1 MDQSVPPGRVRG
13 ICIPPCSKSYA
24 QRALAASLL
33 AEGTSRLHNIEFC
46 DDTRSAIRCIE
57 ALGAR
62 VRRTGERTLEIDGG
76 LSPAGDKLY
85 VGQSGLSTRL
95 FTPIASLCDTPIGV
109 VGEGPLLHRS
119 FRTMIRTLRAL
130 GVRVH
135 DRNDH
140 LPLHIQGPIRGGE
153 VQVEGLVS
161 SQFITGLLLALP
173 IAEEETT
180 IHVPHVI
187 STPYIDITID
197 TAERFGIEILHK
209 DYKEF
214 YVAGGQRYRPAEFE
228 IESDWSAAAFLLVA
242 GAVAGE
248 VTIRNLSVLSR
259 QADTAV
265 MTALIR
271 AGASVIDEGDTITVA
286 HRPLQAFSFDATQC
300 PGLFPA
306 LAALAASA
314 EGTSVIK
321 GTSRL
326 ENKEGNRAESIREEY
341 AKLGIEVD
349 LDEEDTMKIRGG
361 RIRGGH
367 VHSHDDHRIAM
378 SLAVA
383 ALNADTPRRYRK
395 SRMRGQELPRLLRT
409 ARIPAYCGINGPTMP
424 TRREIIARIETP
436 LTALYGEREARQ
448 IARIVVME
456 LGGLCLTDL
465 VAEPDKEL
473 GIDEL
478 DRIIGELAAGR
489 PLQYVLGH
497 TEFYGLDFQVR
508 EGVLIPRP
516 ETEELVRWIAESPAP
531 DNPAVLDVG
540 TGSGCIAVTLA
551 RLIPESRITAVDI
564 SEKALSIARENA
576 RRLDAKV
583 DFRQGDA
590 LGELFPGQREQFD
603 LIVSNPPYIPRSE
616 KASIRVNVT
625 GYEPAEALFVEDGDP
640 LIFYRAIARNA
651 RRLLRPGGR
660 LYFEIHEN
668 FADETFRMLTREGFP
683 DTAVRRDL
691 NDKNRMTCSLQR
703 R

>member
-1 MDQSVPPGRVRG
+1 MPQRTKLRTAAPKITVIIRIWINPFPRGRVRG

-76 LSPAGDKLY
+76 LSPAGDRLY

-130 GVRVH
+130 RPGSRPQRPSPPPYPRSDPGRRGSDRGAGFLPVH
-135 DRNDH
+135 HR
-140 LPLHIQGPIRGGE
+140 
-153 VQVEGLVS
+153 
-161 SQFITGLLLALP
+161 LLLALP

-286 HRPLQAFSFDATQC
+286 HRPLQAFSFDATHVRGFSRPWLPWPLQPKERASSREP
-300 PGLFPA
+300 PGWRTRRATAPSRSA
-306 LAALAASA
+306 RSTPNSAS
-314 EGTSVIK
+314 
-321 GTSRL
+321 R
-326 ENKEGNRAESIREEY
+326 SIST
-341 AKLGIEVD
+341 K
-349 LDEEDTMKIRGG
+349 
-361 RIRGGH
+361 RIR
-367 VHSHDDHRIAM
+367 
-378 SLAVA
+378 
-383 ALNADTPRRYRK
+383 
-395 SRMRGQELPRLLRT
+395 
-409 ARIPAYCGINGPTMP
+409 
-424 TRREIIARIETP
+424 
-436 LTALYGEREARQ
+436 
-448 IARIVVME
+448 
-456 LGGLCLTDL
+456 
-465 VAEPDKEL
+465 
-473 GIDEL
+473 
-478 DRIIGELAAGR
+478 
-489 PLQYVLGH
+489 
-497 TEFYGLDFQVR
+497 
-508 EGVLIPRP
+508 
-516 ETEELVRWIAESPAP
+516 
-531 DNPAVLDVG
+531 
-540 TGSGCIAVTLA
+540 
-551 RLIPESRITAVDI
+551 
-564 SEKALSIARENA
+564 
-576 RRLDAKV
+576 
-583 DFRQGDA
+583 
-590 LGELFPGQREQFD
+590 
-603 LIVSNPPYIPRSE
+603 
-616 KASIRVNVT
+616 
-625 GYEPAEALFVEDGDP
+625 
-640 LIFYRAIARNA
+640 
-651 RRLLRPGGR
+651 
-660 LYFEIHEN
+660 
-668 FADETFRMLTREGFP
+668 
-683 DTAVRRDL
+683 
-691 NDKNRMTCSLQR
+691 
-703 R
+703 

>member
-1 MDQSVPPGRVRG
+1 
-13 ICIPPCSKSYA
+13 
-24 QRALAASLL
+24 
-33 AEGTSRLHNIEFC
+33 
-46 DDTRSAIRCIE
+46 
-57 ALGAR
+57 
-62 VRRTGERTLEIDGG
+62 
-76 LSPAGDKLY
+76 
-85 VGQSGLSTRL
+85 
-95 FTPIASLCDTPIGV
+95 
-109 VGEGPLLHRS
+109 
-119 FRTMIRTLRAL
+119 
-130 GVRVH
+130 
-135 DRNDH
+135 
-140 LPLHIQGPIRGGE
+140 
-153 VQVEGLVS
+153 
-161 SQFITGLLLALP
+161 
-173 IAEEETT
+173 
-180 IHVPHVI
+180 
-187 STPYIDITID
+187 
-197 TAERFGIEILHK
+197 
-209 DYKEF
+209 
-214 YVAGGQRYRPAEFE
+214 
-228 IESDWSAAAFLLVA
+228 
-242 GAVAGE
+242 
-248 VTIRNLSVLSR
+248 
-259 QADTAV
+259 
-265 MTALIR
+265 
-271 AGASVIDEGDTITVA
+271 
-286 HRPLQAFSFDATQC
+286 
-300 PGLFPA
+300 
-306 LAALAASA
+306 
-314 EGTSVIK
+314 
-321 GTSRL
+321 
-326 ENKEGNRAESIREEY
+326 
-341 AKLGIEVD
+341 
-349 LDEEDTMKIRGG
+349 
-361 RIRGGH
+361 
-367 VHSHDDHRIAM
+367 
-378 SLAVA
+378 
-383 ALNADTPRRYRK
+383 
-395 SRMRGQELPRLLRT
+395 
-409 ARIPAYCGINGPTMP
+409 MP

-583 DFRQGDA
+583 DFQQCDA

-668 FADETFRMLTREGFP
+668 FADETLRMLTQEGFA
-683 DTAVRRDL
+683 DTTVRRDL

>member
-1 MDQSVPPGRVRG
+1 MTRAATDVNSDLPHRKNTVIIRLWINPFLRG
-13 ICIPPCSKSYA
+13 GFEAFAFPHVLKSYA

-76 LSPAGDKLY
+76 LSPAGDRLY

-153 VQVEGLVS
+153 VQIEGLVS

-242 GAVAGE
+242 GGRRGRSDDPQPLG
-248 VTIRNLSVLSR
+248 TLPTGRHSRYDCPRSGRRIRHRRGRYDHRRTPSAASL
-259 QADTAV
+259 
-265 MTALIR
+265 LIR
-271 AGASVIDEGDTITVA
+271 RDPMSGAFPGPG
-286 HRPLQAFSFDATQC
+286 RPGRFSR
-300 PGLFPA
+300 
-306 LAALAASA
+306 
-314 EGTSVIK
+314 GTSVIK

-383 ALNADTPRRYRK
+383 ALNADTPVVIENPACVAK
-395 SRMRGQELPRLLRT
+395 SFPDFFERLESLRT
-409 ARIPAYCGINGPTMP
+409 A
-424 TRREIIARIETP
+424 E
-436 LTALYGEREARQ
+436 
-448 IARIVVME
+448 
-456 LGGLCLTDL
+456 
-465 VAEPDKEL
+465 
-473 GIDEL
+473 
-478 DRIIGELAAGR
+478 
-489 PLQYVLGH
+489 
-497 TEFYGLDFQVR
+497 
-508 EGVLIPRP
+508 
-516 ETEELVRWIAESPAP
+516 
-531 DNPAVLDVG
+531 
-540 TGSGCIAVTLA
+540 
-551 RLIPESRITAVDI
+551 
-564 SEKALSIARENA
+564 
-576 RRLDAKV
+576 
-583 DFRQGDA
+583 
-590 LGELFPGQREQFD
+590 
-603 LIVSNPPYIPRSE
+603 
-616 KASIRVNVT
+616 
-625 GYEPAEALFVEDGDP
+625 
-640 LIFYRAIARNA
+640 
-651 RRLLRPGGR
+651 
-660 LYFEIHEN
+660 
-668 FADETFRMLTREGFP
+668 
-683 DTAVRRDL
+683 
-691 NDKNRMTCSLQR
+691 
-703 R
+703 

>member
-76 LSPAGDKLY
+76 LSPAGDRLY

-153 VQVEGLVS
+153 VQIEGLVS

-265 MTALIR
+265 MTALVR

-395 SRMRGQELPRLLRT
+395 SRMRGQELSRLLRT

-448 IARIVVME
+448 IARIIVME

-473 GIDEL
+473 GINEL

-551 RLIPESRITAVDI
+551 RLIPGARVTAVDI

-576 RRLDAKV
+576 RRLDAEV

-603 LIVSNPPYIPRSE
+603 LIVSNPPYIPRRE
-616 KASIRVNVT
+616 KASMRVNVT
-625 GYEPAEALFVEDGDP
+625 GYEPAEALFVEDDDP

-668 FADETFRMLTREGFP
+668 FADETLRMLTREGFP

>member
-76 LSPAGDKLY
+76 LSPAGDRLY

-153 VQVEGLVS
+153 VQIEGLVS

-265 MTALIR
+265 MTALVR

-306 LAALAASA
+306 LAALAAG
-314 EGTSVIK
+314 EQGGQPRRVDPRGVRQTRHR
-321 GTSRL
+321 GRSRRRGYD
-326 ENKEGNRAESIREEY
+326 ENPGRTNPGRTRAQPRRPSHRHV
-341 AKLGIEVD
+341 A
-349 LDEEDTMKIRGG
+349 RGSG
-361 RIRGGH
+361 SERRH
-367 VHSHDDHRIAM
+367 
-378 SLAVA
+378 
-383 ALNADTPRRYRK
+383 PRRYRK
-395 SRMRGQELPRLLRT
+395 SRMRGQELSRLLRT

-448 IARIVVME
+448 IARIIVME

-473 GIDEL
+473 GINEL

-551 RLIPESRITAVDI
+551 RLIPGARVTAVDI

-576 RRLDAKV
+576 RRLDAEV

-603 LIVSNPPYIPRSE
+603 LIVSNPPYIPRRE
-616 KASIRVNVT
+616 KASMRVNVT
-625 GYEPAEALFVEDGDP
+625 GYEPAEALFVEDDDP

-668 FADETFRMLTREGFP
+668 FADETLRMLTREGFP

>member
-383 ALNADTPRRYRK
+383 ALNADTPVVIENPAC
-395 SRMRGQELPRLLRT
+395 QELPRLLRT

-424 TRREIIARIETP
+424 TCREIIARIETP

-497 TEFYGLDFQVR
+497 TEFYGLAFQVR

-603 LIVSNPPYIPRSE
+603 LIVSNPPYILRSE